1 MLYNSFIYGLKHRYG
16 VLEKSKKGK
25 IGQALP
31 NKVNESRRILEWA
44 RMRPR
49 GGAGKQLG
57 NAH

>member
-1 MLYNSFIYGLKHRYG
+1 MPWR
-16 VLEKSKKGK
+16 VLEKSIKRK

-44 RMRPR
+44 RMRPH